1 MASSVRWG
9 LGVAACVAIYA
20 SLLACGLSRHQHA
33 LLSTG
38 KPIPTKSGFAEQAWP
53 LSRPS
58 TYDVAVVLGH
68 ALDRNGRPSRVLAE
82 RVDRAVELLKRG
94 VVKHILFRCDCR
106 IRMVRSGLSQQ
117 TSWCSHPCLVLGYS
131 GGHDGNGL
139 RGRPSEA
146 ESMLRYAL
154 SDPQV
159 PSPEDPT
166 WMLEEG
172 STSTRTNALLSL
184 EMAKERGLHSIVLVT
199 SGFHQ
204 FRSER
209 VFRRVAKDKFN
220 SDGIPL
226 QVHVVELPH
235 EQTNLWA
242 SKESDMHVGDV
253 GTREVFVAQ
262 LNWFRE
268 IAAIVYYFARGW
280 L

>member
-1 MASSVRWG
+1 MQRA
-9 LGVAACVAIYA
+9 
-20 SLLACGLSRHQHA
+20 
-33 LLSTG
+33 
-38 KPIPTKSGFAEQAWP
+38 
-53 LSRPS
+53 S

-94 VVKHILFRCDCR
+94 VVKHVLF
-106 IRMVRSGLSQQ
+106 
-117 TSWCSHPCLVLGYS
+117 S
-131 GGHDGNGL
+131 GGHDGDGL

-146 ESMLRYAL
+146 ESMLRHAL

-159 PSPEDPT
+159 PATEDPT
-166 WMLEEG
+166 WLLEEG

-184 EMAKERGLHSIVLVT
+184 EMAKERGLHSVVVVT

-209 VFRRVAKDKFN
+209 VFRRVAKDMVKG
-220 SDGIPL
+220 DGIPL
-226 QVHVVELPH
+226 HVHVVDLPD
-235 EQTNLWA
+235 EQTHLPILQ
-242 SKESDMHVGDV
+242 ETDMHL

-268 IAAIVYYFARGW
+268 IAAIVYYFVRGW